1 MVENSKLLKGTTLEI
16 LPDFQP
22 LGALT
27 KAASFICTLN
37 EKKKKKTHTQ
47 KAKYDLVSARVEYSG
62 AAEESPVQ
70 FVSSDDFEFGCSGL
84 REWKQFK
91 CPVESC
97 LKSYTHQRPCLVH
110 GKMCVKC

>member
-27 KAASFICTLN
+27 KAASFITTLN
-37 EKKKKKTHTQ
+37 EKKKKKTHKKQ
-47 KAKYDLVSARVEYSG
+47 AKYDLVSARVEYSG